1 MVSREDRQK
10 EDVWSWPETRDAS
23 SATSGLEQPMSIE
36 DRMLEE
42 LLESIERKSEKAH
55 DGNKLKRKGT
65 GRQKGGDGVGSLM
78 ATAFRKMTPRKHY
91 HGDVE
96 DDVDNEK
103 QCSSSDTINQADDT
117 SSHGHNSCMSSTSST
132 SSTKS
137 ISTSTSTPPRQTSSI
152 LPSEKSTIVTRMD
165 CLEDRYTD
173 WSLEKEDDGLNI
185 CYPARTTGSLQE
197 RFVRLEELFQ
207 SIPAREVDMDGT
219 MNKIH
224 GRDHEEKE
232 HWPEQG
238 RTDEHEVGS
247 DGPSPSAELQ
257 VHAQGENLQILP
269 SFVPSMA
276 GADKKNATKALKVID
291 RNQRGSDGRE
301 QETKTPANLSEGT
314 NTTELA
320 EECIKQKQRIGD
332 EEEAPVPGNGRSGW
346 LVVVIAVLLSLY
358 GLRVAPWRC
367 FHDNIE
373 YGVKS
378 RSTSSSVLVDEYGN
392 VQIDQ
397 VWPAL
402 SSRKGKKKGAG
413 LVSWLWSHRDMKSMR
428 LDGSGSRVASQ
439 YEGKEQ
445 LNDSWLPLS
454 SRQFDVIQQLTPESL
469 LQHDESSKSKIG
481 VSPSPSSSPLQPGKW
496 LCRFWKL
503 LRKRFSRFGAKN
515 PPRFW
520 SKRFWSSLFRRS
532 QSKG

>member
-10 EDVWSWPETRDAS
+10 EDVRSWSEKHDAS
-23 SATSGLEQPMSIE
+23 SATSGLQQPMSIE

-42 LLESIERKSEKAH
+42 LLESIERKTEKDH
-55 DGNKLKRKGT
+55 DGHKLKRKGT

-78 ATAFRKMTPRKHY
+78 ATAFRKMTQRMRY

-103 QCSSSDTINQADDT
+103 QCSTSDTINQADDT
-117 SSHGHNSCMSSTSST
+117 SSHGHNSCMSSTRST

-137 ISTSTSTPPRQTSSI
+137 ISTSTSTPPHQTSSI
-152 LPSEKSTIVTRMD
+152 LPSEKSTIVTRID
-165 CLEDRYTD
+165 CLEDGYTD

-197 RFVRLEELFQ
+197 RFVRLEQLFQ
-207 SIPAREVDMDGT
+207 SIPASDVDMDGM
-219 MNKIH
+219 MNKIP

-232 HWPEQG
+232 NWPEQG
-238 RTDEHEVGS
+238 RTNEHEVAS
-247 DGPSPSAELQ
+247 DGPSRSAELQ
-257 VHAQGENLQILP
+257 VHARGENLQILP

-276 GADKKNATKALKVID
+276 GADKKNVAKALKVID
-291 RNQRGSDGRE
+291 RNQRGSDGGE
-301 QETKTPANLSEGT
+301 QETITPANLSEGT
-314 NTTELA
+314 NTKELA
-320 EECIKQKQRIGD
+320 EEYIKLKQRIG
-332 EEEAPVPGNGRSGW
+332 EEKKAPVPGNGRSGW
-346 LVVVIAVLLSLY
+346 PVVVIAVLLSLY

-402 SSRKGKKKGAG
+402 SSKNGQKKGAG

-439 YEGKEQ
+439 YECKEQ

-454 SRQFDVIQQLTPESL
+454 SRQFDEIQQMTPESL

-503 LRKRFSRFGAKN
+503 LRKRSGRFGTKEAV
-515 PPRFW
+515 RFW
-520 SKRFWSSLFRRS
+520 SRRFRRS